1 MRMLREFSYNKV
13 VAVSTN
19 DDLIIT
25 CEYSGI
31 KYSFGTLPF
40 DALFYSNEK
49 RKLLMYFSIIGWRVF
64 LSALALGSL
73 FLTLG
78 CETPVA
84 MQKLPKLTFV
94 HLQPFSVN
102 VASIEIVNQFSSKMK
117 APHIEHRL
125 PTSPTTAL
133 IQWAKDRLKATGKF
147 GKLRIFIE
155 DASATEIR
163 LDLDKSLKGQFT
175 KQQSH
180 LYKFSLR
187 VTALLTDASGTLLGS
202 AKATATRSAT
212 LREDISLNERQRAW
226 FDLMDR
232 LINDFDRQ
240 MEANLKQHLG
250 SWLH

>member
-1 MRMLREFSYNKV
+1 
-13 VAVSTN
+13 
-19 DDLIIT
+19 
-25 CEYSGI
+25 
-31 KYSFGTLPF
+31 
-40 DALFYSNEK
+40 
-49 RKLLMYFSIIGWRVF
+49 MYFLVIAWRIF
-64 LSALALGSL
+64 LSALTLSSL
-73 FLTLG
+73 FLTLA

-84 MQKLPKLTFV
+84 TQKLPKITFV
-94 HLQPFSVN
+94 HLQPFNVD
-102 VASIEIVNQFSSKMK
+102 VASIEIVNQFSGTMK

-125 PTSPTTAL
+125 PTSPATAL
-133 IQWAKDRLKATGKF
+133 IQWVKDRLKATGNL

-155 DASATEIR
+155 DASATETR

-187 VTALLTDASGTLLGS
+187 ATALLTDASGTHLGS

-212 LREDISLNERQRAW
+212 IREDISLNERQRAW

-232 LINDFDRQ
+232 LINDFNRQ

-250 SWLH
+250 GWLR